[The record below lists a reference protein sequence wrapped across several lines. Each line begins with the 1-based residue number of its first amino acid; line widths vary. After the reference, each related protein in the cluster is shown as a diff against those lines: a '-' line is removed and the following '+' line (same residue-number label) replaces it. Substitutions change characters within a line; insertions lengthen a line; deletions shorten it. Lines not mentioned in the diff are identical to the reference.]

1 MASYG
6 ISYQGSKSYIIP
18 KIHWAFP
25 AAENFYDLFGGG
37 FSVTHYTM
45 LRKIKKYENIY
56 FNEIEKLTC
65 DLIKDAIA
73 GKYNYKV
80 FKPKWID
87 RETFFRDKDACGYT
101 KIVWSFGNKQRAYLY
116 GKDIEADKKSL
127 HNAVVFNEFDS
138 NAIRLLDRSKFP
150 DDLSIRGRRLFFMA
164 IIRKKIGSRVTA
176 DERPLQQLQELVAL
190 ERLQQLQQLQ
200 QLEQTLNITSLSY
213 EQVKIKPNS
222 LIYCDPPYQN
232 TAGYLR
238 DFDHNAFWDWV
249 RDQSEPVFVSEY
261 SAPADIKT
269 VMAISHKKSISAK
282 VRTDSVEKLFCND
295 AAAFKLAKKSTP
307 NWGESPNR

>member
-1 MASYG
+1 
-6 ISYQGSKSYIIP
+6 
-18 KIHWAFP
+18 
-25 AAENFYDLFGGG
+25 
-37 FSVTHYTM
+37 M
-45 LRKIKKYENIY
+45 LQKIKKYENIY

-80 FKPKWID
+80 FQPKWID
-87 RETFFRDKDACGYT
+87 RETFFRDKDICGYT
-101 KIVWSFGNKQRAYLY
+101 KTVWSFGNNQKDYLY
-116 GKDIEADKKSL
+116 GKDIEADKKSI
-127 HNAVVFNEFDS
+127 HNAVVFNQFDS

-150 DDLSIRGRRLFFMA
+150 DDLSIRDRRLFYMR
-164 IIRKKIGSRVTA
+164 IIRKKRGSQVTA
-176 DERPLQQLQELVAL
+176 DERQLQQLERLQRLQQLQQLGAL
-190 ERLQQLQQLQ
+190 ERLQRLERLQQLQ

-222 LIYCDPPYQN
+222 VIYCDPPYQN

-238 DFDHNAFWDWV
+238 DFDHNAFWQWV

-269 VMAISHKKSISAK
+269 VMAISHKKSFSAK